1 MKNKIEEIAYVAF
14 ERLLKAYESKTEGGI
29 IFPKYTHGQNKGKLR
44 VSEQEMRFAFVEEMR
59 RECPDWYYSV
69 ETPTDKKYLFKG
81 EPCIIP
87 EEEEGGQSA
96 QFDLTIYE
104 DSKGDKV
111 LAHIEFKA
119 HNPDI
124 HEMKKDFLKLAEDK
138 TVDTG
143 IERVFI
149 HLFKSFH
156 PQTHKNIMGKLE
168 ECKSK
173 NVHYLCYS
181 IEEHTVTDPPQEDK
195 HKIKF

>member
-1 MKNKIEEIAYVAF
+1 MTRQDIEKAVEEIADVAF
-14 ERLLKAYESKTEGGI
+14 ERLLKVYESKTEGGI

-59 RECPDWYYSV
+59 SKYPNWYYSV

-81 EPCIIP
+81 EPCIVP

-96 QFDLTIYE
+96 QFDLTIYA

-119 HNPDI
+119 HCPAL

-149 HLFKSFH
+149 HLFDSFQQKTYKS
-156 PQTHKNIMGKLE
+156 IMGKLE
-168 ECKSK
+168 ECKTN

-181 IEEHTVTDPPQEDK
+181 IEKYDGE
-195 HKIKF
+195 HKIEF

>member
-1 MKNKIEEIAYVAF
+1 MKEKIEKIANVAF
-14 ERLLKAYESKTEGGI
+14 ERLLKVYESKTDGGI
-29 IFPKYTHGQNKGKLR
+29 IFPKYTHGQNRGKLR

-59 RECPDWYYSV
+59 RECPNWFYSV

-81 EPCIIP
+81 EPCIVP

-119 HNPDI
+119 HNPDV

-149 HLFKSFH
+149 HIFESFKETTFDNI
-156 PQTHKNIMGKLE
+156 KNKKLSN
-168 ECKSK
+168 CNTD
-173 NVHYLCYS
+173 NVLYLCYS
-181 IEEHTVTDPPQEDK
+181 IEEYK
-195 HKIKF
+195 GNHKIEFKRG

>member
-1 MKNKIEEIAYVAF
+1 MKEKIEKIAFVAF
-14 ERLLKAYESKTEGGI
+14 ERLLKVYESKTEGGI
-29 IFPKYTHGQNKGKLR
+29 IFPKYTHGRDKGKLR

-59 RECPDWYYSV
+59 SKYPNWYYSV
-69 ETPTDKKYLFKG
+69 ETPTDKKYLFKE

-87 EEEEGGQSA
+87 EEEQGGQSA

-119 HNPDI
+119 LNPDI

-149 HLFKSFH
+149 HLFKSFD
-156 PQTHKNIMGKLE
+156 QNTHKNIMGKLE
-168 ECKSK
+168 ECNTN

-181 IEEHTVTDPPQEDK
+181 IKEYEGK
-195 HKIKF
+195 HKIEF

>member
-1 MKNKIEEIAYVAF
+1 MKNKIEEIADVAF
-14 ERLLKAYESKTEGGI
+14 ERLLKVYESKTEGGI

-81 EPCIIP
+81 EPCIVP

-124 HEMKKDFLKLAEDK
+124 HEMKKDFLKLVEDK
-138 TVDTG
+138 TVDMG

-156 PQTHKNIMGKLE
+156 QKTHKSIMGKLE
-168 ECKSK
+168 ECKSN
-173 NVHYLCYS
+173 NVHYLCFS
-181 IEEHTVTDPPQEDK
+181 IEEHEGK

>member
-1 MKNKIEEIAYVAF
+1 MKEKIEKIAYVAF
-14 ERLLKAYESKTEGGI
+14 ERLLKVYESKTDGGI
-29 IFPKYTHGQNKGKLR
+29 IFPKYTHGQKKGKLR

-81 EPCIIP
+81 EPCIVP

-156 PQTHKNIMGKLE
+156 QKTHKSIMGKLE
-168 ECKSK
+168 ECKSN

-181 IEEHTVTDPPQEDK
+181 IEEHEGK
-195 HKIKF
+195 HKI

>member
-1 MKNKIEEIAYVAF
+1 MKVRIEKIVEASFLRIKEAYNGN
-14 ERLLKAYESKTEGGI
+14 SNGGI
-29 IFPKYTHGQNKGKLR
+29 IFPNYTHSKKAGEIR
-44 VSEQEMRFAFVEEMR
+44 VSEQELKCAFIEEL
-59 RECPDWYYSV
+59 REKEPDWYYSV
-69 ETPTDKKYLFKG
+69 ETPTDKKYLFKE

-87 EEEEGGQSA
+87 EEEQGGQSA
-96 QFDLTIYE
+96 QFDLTIYA
-104 DSKGDKV
+104 DSKGEKV

-149 HLFKSFH
+149 HLFKSFC
-156 PQTHKNIMGKLE
+156 QKTYNSIKGKLE
-168 ECKSK
+168 ECNTN

-181 IEEHTVTDPPQEDK
+181 IKEHK
-195 HKIKF
+195 GSHKIKF

>member
-1 MKNKIEEIAYVAF
+1 MKEKIEKIANVAF
-14 ERLLKAYESKTEGGI
+14 ERLLKVYESKTEGGI

-59 RECPDWYYSV
+59 SKYPNWYYSV

-81 EPCIIP
+81 EPCIVP

-149 HLFKSFH
+149 HLFESFKQKTYKS
-156 PQTHKNIMGKLE
+156 IMGKLE
-168 ECKSK
+168 ECKTN

-181 IEEHTVTDPPQEDK
+181 IKSTKES
-195 HKIKF
+195 IKSNFKRG

>member
-1 MKNKIEEIAYVAF
+1 MKEKIEKIANVAF
-14 ERLLKAYESKTEGGI
+14 ERLLKVYESKTEGGI
-29 IFPKYTHGQNKGKLR
+29 IFPKYTHGQDKGKLR

-59 RECPDWYYSV
+59 KKHPDWYYSV
-69 ETPTDKKYLFKG
+69 ETPTEKKYLFKG

-87 EEEEGGQSA
+87 EEEQGGQSA
-96 QFDLTIYE
+96 QFDLTIYA

-119 HNPDI
+119 HSPAI

-138 TVDTG
+138 TIDLG

-149 HLFKSFH
+149 HLFKSFRQ
-156 PQTHKNIMGKLE
+156 QTHERIKGKLE
-168 ECKSK
+168 ECKTN

-181 IEEHTVTDPPQEDK
+181 IKKYDGE
-195 HKIKF
+195 HKIEF

>member
-1 MKNKIEEIAYVAF
+1 MKEKIEKIANVAF
-14 ERLLKAYESKTEGGI
+14 ERLLKVYESKTDGGI
-29 IFPKYTHGQNKGKLR
+29 IFPKYTHGQNRGKLR
-44 VSEQEMRFAFVEEMR
+44 VSEQEMRFAFVDAMR
-59 RECPDWYYSV
+59 KKHPDWYYSV

-96 QFDLTIYE
+96 QFDLTIYA

-124 HEMKKDFLKLAEDK
+124 HELKKDFLKLAEDK
-138 TVDTG
+138 TVDAG

-149 HLFKSFH
+149 HLFKSFN
-156 PQTHKNIMGKLE
+156 PKTDKSIMGKLE
-168 ECKSK
+168 ECKTN

-181 IEEHTVTDPPQEDK
+181 IEKYDGE
-195 HKIKF
+195 HKIEF

>member
-1 MKNKIEEIAYVAF
+1 MKEKIEKIAKVAF
-14 ERLLKAYESKTEGGI
+14 ERLLKVYESKTEGGI
-29 IFPKYTHGQNKGKLR
+29 IFPKYTHGQDKGKLR

-59 RECPDWYYSV
+59 KKHPDWYYSV

-87 EEEEGGQSA
+87 EEEQGGQSA
-96 QFDLTIYE
+96 QFDLTIYA

-119 HNPDI
+119 HSPAI

-138 TVDTG
+138 TVDTS

-149 HLFKSFH
+149 HLFESFI
-156 PQTHKNIMGKLE
+156 QKTHKSIMGKLE
-168 ECKSK
+168 ECKPN

-181 IEEHTVTDPPQEDK
+181 IKKYDGE

>member
-1 MKNKIEEIAYVAF
+1 MKNKIEEIANVAF
-14 ERLLKAYESKTEGGI
+14 ERLLKVYESKTEGGI

-44 VSEQEMRFAFVEEMR
+44 VSEQEMRFAFVEEM
-59 RECPDWYYSV
+59 CKKHPDWYYSV

-87 EEEEGGQSA
+87 EEEQGGQSA
-96 QFDLTIYE
+96 QFDLTIYA
-104 DSKGDKV
+104 DSKGEKV

-119 HNPDI
+119 HSPAL

-138 TVDTG
+138 TVDTS

-149 HLFKSFH
+149 HLFESFKQKTYKS
-156 PQTHKNIMGKLE
+156 IMGKLK
-168 ECKSK
+168 ECNT

-181 IEEHTVTDPPQEDK
+181 IEEYEGK
-195 HKIKF
+195 HKIRF

>member
-1 MKNKIEEIAYVAF
+1 MTRQEIEKAIEEIADETF
-14 ERLLKAYESKTEGGI
+14 KRLSGNNPTTSTNGGI
-29 IFPKYTHGQNKGKLR
+29 IFPKYRSCATR

-81 EPCIIP
+81 EPCIVP

-156 PQTHKNIMGKLE
+156 QKTHKSIMGKLE
-168 ECKSK
+168 ECKSN

-181 IEEHTVTDPPQEDK
+181 IEEHEGK

>member
-1 MKNKIEEIAYVAF
+1 MKEKIEKIANVAF
-14 ERLLKAYESKTEGGI
+14 ERLLKVYESRTEGGI
-29 IFPKYTHGQNKGKLR
+29 IFPKYTHGQNRGKLR

-81 EPCIIP
+81 EPCIVP

-96 QFDLTIYE
+96 QFDLTIYA

-138 TVDTG
+138 TVDAG

-149 HLFKSFH
+149 HLFKSFN
-156 PQTHKNIMGKLE
+156 PKTDKSIMGKLE
-168 ECKSK
+168 KCKTN

-181 IEEHTVTDPPQEDK
+181 IEKYDGE
-195 HKIKF
+195 HKIEF

>member
-1 MKNKIEEIAYVAF
+1 MKEKIEKIAKVAF
-14 ERLLKAYESKTEGGI
+14 ERLLKVYESKTEGGI
-29 IFPKYTHGQNKGKLR
+29 IFPKYTHGQDKGKLR

-59 RECPDWYYSV
+59 KKHPDWYYSV

-96 QFDLTIYE
+96 QFDLTIYV
-104 DSKGDKV
+104 DSKGEKV

-119 HNPDI
+119 HNPKEHD
-124 HEMKKDFLKLAEDK
+124 MKKDFLKLEEDK
-138 TVDTG
+138 PVDTG

-149 HLFKSFH
+149 HLFESFN
-156 PQTHKNIMGKLE
+156 QNTHNSIMGKLE
-168 ECKSK
+168 ECNTN

-181 IEEHTVTDPPQEDK
+181 IEEHDGE